1 MNMDSDGSRRQFKN
15 IDDYIATFPKNVQH
29 TLRELRSAIKES
41 APEAEETI
49 SYGMPTFKLNGNL
62 VHFAAYEK
70 HIGFY
75 PTASAILAF
84 KERLS
89 IYKQSK
95 GAVQFPIDGPIPL
108 DIVREMVRFRV
119 KENLTKGARRRKK
132 D

>member
-1 MNMDSDGSRRQFKN
+1 MDSEGSRRQFKN

-29 TLRELRSAIKES
+29 TLRELRSVIKES

-75 PTASAILAF
+75 PTPSAILAF
-84 KERLS
+84 KEELS

-95 GAVQFPIDGPIPL
+95 GGVQFPIDA
-108 DIVREMVRFRV
+108 DSV
-119 KENLTKGARRRKK
+119 TYCKGVS
-132 D
+132 